1 MFGIPTEQSENESM
15 KHKQETEEKQENADK
30 IGKTE
35 EKIHRTDKGQS
46 LFIVQQS
53 HLLMT
58 AHNCLS

>member
-1 MFGIPTEQSENESM
+1 MFGIPAEQSENESM

-30 IGKTE
+30 IVKTE

-53 HLLMT
+53 HVLMT
-58 AHNCLS
+58 AHNCMS